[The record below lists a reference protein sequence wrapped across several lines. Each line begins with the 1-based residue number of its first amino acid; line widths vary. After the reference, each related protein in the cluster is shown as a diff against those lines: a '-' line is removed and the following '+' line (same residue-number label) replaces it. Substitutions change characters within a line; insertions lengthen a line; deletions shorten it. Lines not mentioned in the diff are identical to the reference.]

1 MKGVHYSPTQIEQ
14 ARQIDLLSYLQSKR
28 PAEVVRLSARTYCLK
43 AHDSLQ
49 MSNGKWYWFS
59 RGFGGKSAIDYL
71 MMVEGR
77 SFVEALEE
85 VLETEGTCIPLP
97 AKQKTTKRRLLLPER
112 NDNNDR
118 IIHYLQGRGIH
129 PDIIEYCIDHGLLY
143 ESKPYQNAVFIGFD
157 PEHVPRYAAIRSTKS
172 AYKGEAT
179 GSDKHFSFSIADP
192 GASGH
197 LHLFESA
204 IDLLSFAT
212 IQLEEERNWKQ
223 DALLSL
229 AGVFPYRREKV
240 LPVALEQF
248 LKDHPGVKE
257 IHLHLDNDET
267 GRGATLAIKNALEGY
282 AIYDEPPEAGKDYN
296 DYLRIKKEEKNNGN
310 TGIYTPSD

>member
-1 MKGVHYSPTQIEQ
+1 MKGVHYSPAQIEQ

-28 PAEVVRLSARTYCLK
+28 PSEIVRLSARTYCLK

-71 MMVEGR
+71 MTVEWMT
-77 SFVEALEE
+77 FVEALEE
-85 VLETEGTCIPLP
+85 VLGTDGTSILLP

-112 NDNNDR
+112 NDNNDQVVR
-118 IIHYLQGRGIH
+118 YLQGRGIH
-129 PDIIEYCIDHGLLY
+129 PKIIQYCIDHGLLY
-143 ESKPYQNAVFIGFD
+143 ESKSYQNAVFIGYG

-192 GASGH
+192 GDSGH

-212 IQLEEERNWKQ
+212 IQLEEGRDWKQ
-223 DALLSL
+223 DAFLSL
-229 AGVFPYRREKV
+229 AGVFPYKRDRV

-248 LKDHPGVKE
+248 LKDHSGIKE

-267 GRGATLAIKNALEGY
+267 GRGAALAIKNALEGY
-282 AIYDEPPEAGKDYN
+282 IVHDEPPETGKDIN
-296 DYLRIKKEEKNNGN
+296 DCLMSKERRRRGNGHLCRN
-310 TGIYTPSD
+310 EV